1 LSEEVDQMDSL
12 GDKKEVEA
20 VSVMVARV
28 KKFSPLYIPGVQG
41 EEGIGCA

>member
-1 LSEEVDQMDSL
+1 MASL

-28 KKFSPLYIPGVQG
+28 KKFPTDQLSEERRGV
-41 EEGIGCA
+41 AVALA